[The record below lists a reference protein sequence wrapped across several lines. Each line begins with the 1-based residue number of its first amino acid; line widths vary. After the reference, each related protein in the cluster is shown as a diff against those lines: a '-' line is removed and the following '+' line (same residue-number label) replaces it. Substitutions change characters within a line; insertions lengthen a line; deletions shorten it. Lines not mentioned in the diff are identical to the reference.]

1 MTEDRTVQ
9 LNYVIPI
16 DLEDLLARYCKQNLV
31 SPSALIRRLI
41 LEYIEGSRYISPGE
55 HPVGRRTTAALST
68 RLLNEFTR
76 QIESRGHATKASVI
90 AALLSDFL
98 PNRVYSGDT
107 VKVAIDLPVE
117 VFNKVYERYGPGP
130 VETIF
135 AAAMRDAAR
144 AADKTVK
151 EANSA

>member
-41 LEYIEGSRYISPGE
+41 LEYIEGDCYVSPGE
-55 HPVGRRTTAALST
+55 HPVGRRTTAALSS
-68 RLLNEFTR
+68 RLLDGFSR
-76 QIESRGHATKASVI
+76 HIESNGHSTKASVI
-90 AALLSDFL
+90 AALLSAFL

-107 VKVAIDLPVE
+107 VKVTLDLPVE
-117 VFNKVYERYGPGP
+117 VFNKVYDRYGPGP
-130 VETIF
+130 VEAIF
-135 AAAMRDAAR
+135 AAAMADAAK
-144 AADKTVK
+144 ADNRIK

>member
-16 DLEDLLARYCKQNLV
+16 DLEDLLTRYCKQNLV
-31 SPSALIRRLI
+31 SPSALVRRLI
-41 LEYIEGSRYISPGE
+41 LEYIEGCRYISLSE

-68 RLLNEFTR
+68 RLLDEFSR

-90 AALLSDFL
+90 ASLLNDFL

-107 VKVAIDLPVE
+107 VKVTIDLPVE
-117 VFNKVYERYGPGP
+117 VFNKVYDRYGPGP
-130 VETIF
+130 VDVIF
-135 AAAMRDAAR
+135 AAAMANAANVDNR
-144 AADKTVK
+144 IK
-151 EANSA
+151 EANNA